1 MNEIPVLSM
10 DRSLQ
15 AVLST
20 ANAEQNQHYPI
31 HVFDTHY
38 NLVSSWLMDEC
49 VKVYPENRSVVDL
62 LKPFMAKKLVPVQFG
77 VIELPDDY
85 RHFTGGGIFLE
96 DKNDPKKTR
105 FCLPED
111 IKDGEVPTD
120 DQLKEMAARKHVVCQ
135 DLDVVDVDEYNDLT
149 THSFKMPTLID
160 PIGCD
165 FEGSSIKV
173 LPPDIPF
180 VELRYIRMPKTYRYG
195 YSMNPDESYSYD
207 PDMKGAVESEWR
219 DNAHA
224 YIYKGLYTLYSIF
237 ARDGELRDG
246 GQELKKI
253 GLF

>member
-1 MNEIPVLSM
+1 MRNFPILTM
-10 DRSLQ
+10 DRSLR

-20 ANAEQNQHYPI
+20 ANADQNQNLPI
-31 HVFDTHY
+31 NVFDTFY
-38 NLVSSWLMDEC
+38 NLTSSWLMDEC
-49 VKVYPENRSVVDL
+49 VKAFPENRSVVDL
-62 LKPFMAKKLVPVQFG
+62 LRPFFAKKFVPVVFG
-77 VIELPDDY
+77 VIDLPDDY
-85 RHFTGGGIFLE
+85 RHFMGGGVYL
-96 DKNDPKKTR
+96 DKNNPKDPVCCK
-105 FCLPED
+105 FPA

-120 DQLKEMAARKHVVCQ
+120 DQLKEMSAQKQIVCQ
-135 DLDVVDVDEYNDLT
+135 DLEVVDVDEYNDLT

-165 FEGSSIKV
+165 FEGSNIKV
-173 LPPDIPF
+173 SPPDIPF
-180 VELRYIRMPKTYRYG
+180 VELRYIRRPKIYRYG

-207 PDMKGAVESEWR
+207 PNMPGAVESEWGS
-219 DNAHA
+219 NAEA

>member
-1 MNEIPVLSM
+1 MKDFPILPM

-20 ANAEQNQHYPI
+20 ANADQNQHYPLN
-31 HVFDTHY
+31 VFDTHY

-62 LKPFMAKKLVPVQFG
+62 LRPFFAKKLVPVQFG
-77 VIELPDDY
+77 VVELPDDY
-85 RHFTGGGIFLE
+85 RHFTGGGVYLNQN
-96 DKNDPKKTR
+96 NDPKKVT
-105 FCLPED
+105 CCVPPEV
-111 IKDGEVPTD
+111 KPGAVPTD
-120 DQLKEMAARKHVVCQ
+120 DQLKEFAAANQVVCQ

-149 THSFKMPTLID
+149 IHSYKMPTLSD

-165 FEGSSIKV
+165 FEGTNIKV
-173 LPPDIPF
+173 NPPDIPF
-180 VELRYIRMPKTYRYG
+180 VDLRYIRRPKVYRYG

-207 PDMKGAVESEWR
+207 PNMPGAQESEWGS
-219 DNAHA
+219 NAEA

-246 GQELKKI
+246 GQELKKL